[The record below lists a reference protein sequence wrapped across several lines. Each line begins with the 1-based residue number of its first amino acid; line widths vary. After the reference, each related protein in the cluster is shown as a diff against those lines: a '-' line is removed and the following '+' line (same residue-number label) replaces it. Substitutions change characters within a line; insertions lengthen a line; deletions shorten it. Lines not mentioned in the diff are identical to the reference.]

1 MIQRILL
8 CAGLCALGLAPHAV
22 ASSDRPYLPPAV
34 EQVMARHKVPGTAL
48 SVYVREI
55 GRDEPVV
62 SYNATV
68 PRSPASTIKV
78 VTTYAALEMLGP
90 AYTWRTRAY
99 ASGPVRDQ
107 VLEGNLVI
115 EGGGDPFMTADRW
128 WGFVAGLRQAGLARV
143 TGDVVIDNSYFAPQ
157 GDDRGAFDNQ
167 PYRSYNVLP
176 DALLVNFQT
185 ATFSLVPDLAA
196 GMAKVSVNPAPA
208 NLIVENSVRLLQSGC
223 RRGAGGVSIAMPDG
237 PSGNRIAISGDYASG
252 CGPLSFTRAI
262 MRAPDFAYGTFR
274 TLWQQS
280 GGQIDGGWRVG
291 AVPPGADLL
300 YTHDSLSLAEVIR
313 LVNKYSSN
321 SMARALLLTLG
332 AEKAGRPGTAAAGRQ
347 AIVEF
352 LASRGIEVPELVL
365 ENGSG
370 LSRVERISA
379 EGLADVLTAAWRS
392 QYMPEF
398 AASLPLSATDGTLRK
413 RFRAPEMQG
422 RLRMKTG
429 TLEGVSALAGYVNA
443 ASGRTYVTAIVLN
456 HPGVESGPGEQVQAA
471 LIEWIFGR

>member
-1 MIQRILL
+1 MIQRFLL
-8 CAGLCALGLAPHAV
+8 CAGLCTLGLASHAV
-22 ASSDRPYLPPAV
+22 AASERPYLPPGV
-34 EQVMARHKVPGTAL
+34 EQVMARYKVPGTAL

-55 GRDEPVV
+55 GRDEPLV

-68 PRSPASTIKV
+68 PRNPASTMKV
-78 VTTYAALEMLGP
+78 LTTYAALEILGP

-99 ASGPVRDQ
+99 ATGPVRDQ

-128 WGFVAGLRQAGLARV
+128 WGFVAGLRQEGIARV

-185 ATFSLVPDLAA
+185 ATFSLVPDHAA
-196 GMAKVSVNPAPA
+196 GVARVSVNPTPA
-208 NLIVENSVRLLQSGC
+208 NLIVENTVRLLESGC
-223 RRGAGGVSIAMPDG
+223 RRGAAGVSIAMPDG

-252 CGPLSFTRAI
+252 CGPLSFTRAV

-280 GGQIDGGWRVG
+280 GGQIDGGLKVG
-291 AVPPGADLL
+291 VLPPGAELL

-321 SMARALLLTLG
+321 SMARILLLTLG
-332 AEKAGRPGTAAAGRQ
+332 AEKVGRPGTTAAGRQ

-352 LASRGIEVPELVL
+352 LASRGVELPELVL

-370 LSRVERISA
+370 LSRQERVSA
-379 EGLADVLTAAWRS
+379 AGLADVLTAAWRS

-443 ASGRTYVTAIVLN
+443 ASGKTYVTVIMLN

-471 LIEWIFGR
+471 MIEWIFGR